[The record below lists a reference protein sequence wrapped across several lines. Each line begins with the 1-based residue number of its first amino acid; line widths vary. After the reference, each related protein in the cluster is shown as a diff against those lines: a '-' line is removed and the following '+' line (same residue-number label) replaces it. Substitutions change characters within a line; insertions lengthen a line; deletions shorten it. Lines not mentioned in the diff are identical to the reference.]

1 MRRRHSI
8 VGPMILIL
16 LGALFLAE
24 NLQPEW
30 ISFRMIAIYWPYV
43 LIAWG
48 LLRLTE
54 ILYWRLSAKP
64 VPLKGISGGE
74 WTLIVLICLIGS
86 GLHQFHLRA
95 PGLPRIF
102 TTGKGIEM
110 FGEAYDFPIDEHR
123 SAAKVARIVVENARG
138 NTRIVG
144 SDTQE
149 VKVGGRRSVRAFSR
163 SDADQASK
171 LAAVKITAEGDQLVV
186 RTGAA
191 QGAPSD
197 ARVSTD
203 LEITVPRGVS
213 IKASGRNGD
222 FDVLNIDGGVDIT
235 SDNAGVRLQDIAGNA
250 RVDLRRS
257 DIVRAVNV
265 KGNVDVLGRG
275 DDVEV
280 ENVAGTV
287 TINGYYSGDITC
299 RNLAKPVVFQSG
311 TTDLRIERLPGQFSL
326 TLGDFT
332 GTRLVGPVRLTA
344 RSKDVQIQD
353 FQGEVSVSVE
363 RGDLT
368 LDPARPPSARIDAAT
383 RSGNVE
389 LSLPADAGFEI
400 SATTRR
406 GRIESEF
413 PGAIQPTSAGAGAS
427 LKGTVGRGPAISLT
441 TDRGEISL
449 RKK

>member
-1 MRRRHSI
+1 MRRRHSV
-8 VGPMILIL
+8 VGPLILIL

-30 ISFRMIAIYWPYV
+30 ISFRMIALYWPYL

-48 LLRLTE
+48 LLRLAE
-54 ILYWRLSAKP
+54 ILYWKLSAKP

-74 WTLIVLICLIGS
+74 WTLIVFICLIGA
-86 GLHQFHLRA
+86 GLYQFHLRA
-95 PGLPRIF
+95 PGLPRIL
-102 TTGKGIEM
+102 TMGKGIEM
-110 FGEAYDFPIDEHR
+110 FGAAYDFPIEERR
-123 SAAKVARIVVENARG
+123 SAAKVARIVVENTRG

-149 VKVGGRRSVRAFSR
+149 VKVGGRRSIRAFSQ
-163 SDADQASK
+163 SDADQANK
-171 LAAVKITAEGDQLVV
+171 LAAVDIAAEGDQLVV
-186 RTGAA
+186 RAGPA
-191 QGAPSD
+191 QWASSD

-203 LEITVPRGVS
+203 LEITVPRGTS
-213 IKASGRNGD
+213 IKTSGRYGD
-222 FDVLNIDGGVDIT
+222 FDVLSIDGAVDIT
-235 SDNAGVRLQDIAGNA
+235 SDNAGVRLQDIGGNV

-280 ENVAGTV
+280 ENVAGAV

-332 GTRLVGPVRLTA
+332 GTNLVGPIRVTA

-368 LDPARPPSARIDAAT
+368 LAPARAPSAKIDATT

-389 LSLPADAGFEI
+389 LILPADAGFQI

-413 PGAIQPTSAGAGAS
+413 PGAVQPTATGAGAV
-427 LKGTVGRGPAISLT
+427 LKGSVGRGPAVTLT